1 MEEKKKPVPVIL
13 WKAVAHKSLT
23 IAVEEQHGV
32 ETISSSAALGYDTY
46 CGFPF
51 FTTSVAK

>member
-13 WKAVAHKSLT
+13 WKAVAHRNLT

-46 CGFPF
+46 CGFPI
-51 FTTSVAK
+51 FTTLVTK